1 MAGRIVVGVDG
12 SQASKDALSW
22 GLAEARL
29 RGDTVIAIHAWTPP
43 YPAAT
48 LTYPTSAAV
57 PGGIVAPVEEGTAE
71 AMRKGAEELLA
82 RTVSEAAAD
91 DVTIEQRLVEG
102 PAASALIEAAK
113 DAELLV
119 VGSRGHGGFT
129 GLLLGSVSQQVA
141 NHAPCPVV
149 IIRAPENGE

>member
-1 MAGRIVVGVDG
+1 VAGRIVVGVDG

-22 GLAEARL
+22 AVAEARL
-29 RGDTVIAIHAWTPP
+29 RGDSVVAIHAWTPP
-43 YPAAT
+43 YPAASVA
-48 LTYPTSAAV
+48 YPTAAAF
-57 PGGIVAPVEEGTAE
+57 PGAPVAPVDDDLAD

-82 RTVSEAAAD
+82 QAASQAEPG
-91 DVTIEQRLVEG
+91 DVPIEQRLVDG

-113 DAELLV
+113 GAELVV

-149 IIRAPENGE
+149 IVRAPENES

>member
-1 MAGRIVVGVDG
+1 VAGRIVVGIDG

-22 GLAEARL
+22 AVAEARL
-29 RGDTVIAIHAWTPP
+29 RGDTVVAIHAWTPP
-43 YPAAT
+43 YPAASVA
-48 LTYPTSAAV
+48 YPTAAAF
-57 PGGIVAPVEEGTAE
+57 PGAPVAPVDDDLAD

-82 RTVSEAAAD
+82 EAASQAEPG
-91 DVTIEQRLVEG
+91 DVPIEQRLVGG

-149 IIRAPENGE
+149 IVRAPENES